1 MRHSREDACEGRKP
15 NMKIQVNGENWQL
28 EQPATIKQVLVRL
41 NLGNDS
47 IAVLVNDNVIPAAER
62 DAFTLKEGDRVEV
75 FAFAG
80 GG

>member
-1 MRHSREDACEGRKP
+1 
-15 NMKIQVNGENWQL
+15 MKIQVNGENWQI
-28 EQPATIKQVLVRL
+28 EYPATIKQVLVRL
-41 NLGNDS
+41 NLGGGS

-62 DAFTLKEGDRVEV
+62 DAFTLKEGDLVEV